1 MEDSFE
7 LSDVMKLLHSRPP
20 YNFSGIEPALSTFD
34 KAKVVVF
41 PVPYDSTT
49 CYRSGARNGPH
60 AIITASRQIE
70 LYDEELDYE
79 PAGVGIHTLDELEPS
94 MNSPR
99 ETIER
104 VEKVIAE
111 IVENKKFP
119 LMLGGEHSISLGAVR
134 ALVKVYGN
142 MSVLQFDAHTDLR
155 DEFEGTKFGHT
166 SVMRRISELCD
177 TVQVGVRD
185 MSLEEAEFVRK
196 KKLKIFYARS
206 SPKPRE
212 VVSHLKKDVYVSIDL
227 DVFDPSEVPAVGT
240 PQPGGLH
247 WYDIITLLRE
257 VASKRNV
264 VGFDVV
270 ELCPIE
276 GDISSDFLAAR
287 LAYKF
292 LGYIFKPRLSKL

>member
-1 MEDSFE
+1 MRI
-7 LSDVMKLLHSRPP
+7 LHSRPP
-20 YNFSGIEPALSTFD
+20 YNFPGIEPELASFE

-49 CYRSGARNGPH
+49 CYRSGTRNGPH
-60 AIITASRQIE
+60 AIITASRQME
-70 LYDEELDYE
+70 LYDEELGYE
-79 PAGVGIHTLDELEPS
+79 PAKVGIHTLDELEPS
-94 MNSPR
+94 MDSPE

-111 IVENKKFP
+111 IIERRKFP

-134 ALVKVYGN
+134 ALSKIYRN
-142 MSVLQFDAHTDLR
+142 MSVLQLDAHTDLR

-166 SVMRRISELCD
+166 SIMRRISELCN
-177 TVQVGVRD
+177 TVQVGIRD
-185 MSLEEAEFVRK
+185 MSLEEVGFVK
-196 KKLKIFYARS
+196 KNKLKIFYARD
-206 SPKPRE
+206 SPKPSE
-212 VVSHLKKDVYVSIDL
+212 IVSSLKKDVYVSIDL

-247 WYDIITLLRE
+247 WYDVLAILKE

-276 GDISSDFLAAR
+276 GDVSSDFLAAR

-292 LGYIFKPRLSKL
+292 LGYIFNPHLKKV